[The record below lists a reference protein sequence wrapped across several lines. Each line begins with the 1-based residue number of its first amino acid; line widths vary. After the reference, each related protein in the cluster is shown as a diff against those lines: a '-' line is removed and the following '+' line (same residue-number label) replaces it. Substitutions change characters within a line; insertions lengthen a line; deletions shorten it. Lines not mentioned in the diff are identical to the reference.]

1 MADRQ
6 KITFHQ
12 EGDQVPGLEPGD
24 IVIVLDQKE
33 HPIFQRRGNDLIV
46 KKEID
51 LVDALCGCKTVI
63 HTLDNRRLLVTSRP
77 GGQGRALGA
86 AEGGGVRGM
95 GFHVEKPGLWVS
107 QGSSRHSPPIFNI
120 DSARASL
127 GATPGEGLLVR
138 QQESLCQPVEAR
150 LGKWAA

>member
-12 EGDQVPGLEPGD
+12 EGDQGPGLEPGD

-33 HPIFQRRGNDLIV
+33 HPLFQRRGNDLIV
-46 KKEID
+46 KKEIE

-77 GGQGRALGA
+77 GGEGRAGGAVGHREGLGLGPACHTFPCAGAELPWGA
-86 AEGGGVRGM
+86 AAGEGG
-95 GFHVEKPGLWVS
+95 
-107 QGSSRHSPPIFNI
+107 
-120 DSARASL
+120 RADRPFSL
-127 GATPGEGLLVR
+127 SEALEGHW
-138 QQESLCQPVEAR
+138 QPV
-150 LGKWAA
+150 